1 MSWSPTWWRPSR
13 RCWRN
18 HVVDHDIQ
26 VELLWPAGI
35 RPAWRLVVRRE
46 LEGYARRRIVPGD
59 DREVRFL
66 PRDRQA
72 EQFRVEGGE
81 GRRIRAVDDHVMQ
94 ASDHG
99 RDPAM

>member
-1 MSWSPTWWRPSR
+1 M
-13 RCWRN
+13 
-18 HVVDHDIQ
+18 
-26 VELLWPAGI
+26 ELLWPAGI

-46 LEGYARRRIVPGD
+46 LEGYARRGLVPGD

-81 GRRIRAVDDHVMQ
+81 GRRIRAVDDHMMQ

-99 RDPAM
+99 RDPAMRRSHRNEAAQLSCLGIAQQG